1 MPAHRCESGSRVTVS
16 ETALANRGRPTL
28 DSYRRLAEVF
38 HDVLSEHK
46 ADALLDRIADTLGD
60 LIPYDTLTIYRA
72 VEAERKLLPVLARDQ
87 WAEEILES
95 RMYFGEG
102 LTGWAAEH
110 REAVLANQAHLDP
123 RTEQI
128 PGTPDEP
135 EAMIVVPLVTKNE
148 TKGVLNIYRI
158 GETEFSEEE
167 FELARSFGDA
177 AALALDNADSRANL
191 ERLAHTDSL
200 TGLYNHRFFH
210 ERLRAELTRASRVRD
225 SVAVLMFDIDD
236 FKKVNDIFGHGVGDH
251 ILVSIAEMLTD
262 MTRGSD
268 VSCRIGGEELALI
281 MPSCHAGDALG
292 FARRLQDRLAQMTFE
307 PAGNVTVS
315 VGIAQGPEHA
325 MNPRELLACAE
336 GAMMTVK
343 ARGKNGVLL
352 YEYGQTER
360 PRSTDDRD
368 RSDVRSIAHMK
379 MLQSLAGKLN
389 RLNEV
394 QQIASTIANELRTL
408 IDYHGCRVYEAEGDY
423 LIPIAVRGDV
433 RTRDGKLAE
442 IRPTKIG
449 DGITGK
455 AAQSL
460 RSLLIPNALTC
471 EYSKIIPGS
480 DDVAESIVAVP
491 MCYGSR
497 SLGVIVISKLGVS
510 QFDEDDVRLLEVLAG
525 HASVAVENARLY
537 EAQRREAESA
547 KALLECAD
555 VMAKARTTHAIAD
568 VTVEAL
574 AELVEAPQASL
585 WLFHE
590 EIGEYR
596 CVAHQG
602 FAGDVPAQAI
612 IRRRLPEDTGR
623 TLLKGR
629 KLPFVLESHDLET
642 VYDAADV
649 MTKSCAI
656 APLHGIDGWILV
668 REPSLGIPHF
678 TEQRLR
684 LLAGI
689 SYQTSVAM
697 QKADFYKQQKENAE
711 IARALLDFSREL
723 AAAEGMEETLTKI
736 VERASHILG
745 APQTTVWLQDE
756 KGVLRGVAAWGFEE
770 DDRRL
775 LLDATYPKS
784 LIEPFTTVT
793 EPFVLQA
800 EDLEDIPGTQGKVHS
815 SAYAIAPLKLEGG
828 RMGFISSAAP
838 ALGDYEFSAR
848 KMRLLAGIA
857 HQSVLAINSG
867 ASFENLERTFFD
879 TVEALANALEARDE
893 YTSDHARWITDTS
906 VEVGRVLGLDLAAL
920 KRLELGA
927 LFHDIG
933 KIGISN
939 DILQKPGPLT
949 DEEWVIMKKHPE
961 MGERILGPIE
971 RLADV
976 RPIVRACHEHYDGGG
991 YPDGLA
997 GDDIPVESRII
1008 LVVDA
1013 FHAMTTDRPYRKGL
1027 PVEEARRRLEESSGT
1042 QFDPAVVEALAWL
1055 FHERPELT
1063 ETA

>member
-1 MPAHRCESGSRVTVS
+1 MTVRDRAA
-16 ETALANRGRPTL
+16 TDRGQPTL

-38 HDVLSEHK
+38 HDVLSEHSS
-46 ADALLDRIADTLGD
+46 DALLDRIADTLDD

-72 VEAERKLLPVLARDQ
+72 VESDRLLVPVMARDQ
-87 WAEEILES
+87 WADEIMDS
-95 RMYFGEG
+95 RMFFGEG

-110 REAVLANQAHLDP
+110 REPVLANQAHLDP
-123 RTEQI
+123 RTQQI
-128 PGTPDEP
+128 PGTPEEP
-135 EAMIVVPLVTKNE
+135 EALISVPLVTGSHI
-148 TKGVLNIYRI
+148 KGVLNIYRI
-158 GETEFSEEE
+158 GEAEFSEGE

-210 ERLRAELTRASRVRD
+210 ERLRAELTRATRVHD
-225 SVAVLMFDIDD
+225 SVTVLMLDIDD
-236 FKKVNDIFGHGVGDH
+236 FKKVNDIFGHAVGDQ
-251 ILVSIAEMLTD
+251 ILASIAEMLGE
-262 MTRGSD
+262 MVRGSD
-268 VSCRIGGEELALI
+268 LACRIGGEELALI

-292 FARRLQDRLAQMTFE
+292 FARRLRDRLAQMAFD
-307 PAGNVTVS
+307 PVGRVTVS

-325 MNPRELLACAE
+325 MNPRDLLACAE

-360 PRSTDDRD
+360 PRSTEDRD

-408 IDYHGCRVYEAEGDY
+408 IDYHGCRVYQADGDY
-423 LIPIAVRGDV
+423 LIPIAVRGNV
-433 RTRDGKLAE
+433 RTHDGKIAE
-442 IRPTKIG
+442 IAPTKIG
-449 DGITGK
+449 EGITGK
-455 AAQSL
+455 AAQDG

-471 EYSKIIPGS
+471 EYSRIIPGS
-480 DDVAESIVAVP
+480 HDVAESIIAVP
-491 MCYGSR
+491 MSYGSR
-497 SLGVIVISKLGVS
+497 ALGVIVISKLGVA

-555 VMAKARTTHAIAD
+555 VMAKARTSHAIAD
-568 VTVEAL
+568 ETVDASTRL
-574 AELVEAPQASL
+574 LEAPQASL
-585 WLFHE
+585 WVFQSDG
-590 EIGEYR
+590 GEYR
-596 CVAHQG
+596 CVSHQG
-602 FAGDVPAQAI
+602 FAGDVAAQTV
-612 IRRRLPEDTGR
+612 IRRRIPKDTGQG
-623 TLLKGR
+623 LLRGR
-629 KLPFVLESHDLET
+629 KLPFVLDAET
-642 VYDAADV
+642 LAEFYDAADV
-649 MTKSCAI
+649 MTKACAV

-668 REPSLGIPHF
+668 PEPANGIPHF

-697 QKADFYKQQKENAE
+697 QKADFYIQQKENAE
-711 IARALLDFSREL
+711 IASALLDFSREL
-723 AAAEGMEETLTKI
+723 AAAEGTEETLAKI
-736 VERASHILG
+736 VEQASRIMG
-745 APQTTVWLQDE
+745 SPQTTVWLQDE
-756 KGVLRGVAAWGFEE
+756 NGDLRPGALWGYEEAEAKGVS
-770 DDRRL
+770 
-775 LLDATYPKS
+775 ATAYPKE
-784 LIEPFTTVT
+784 LVAPFVDMS

-800 EDLEDIPGTQGKVHS
+800 KDLQGVLRPEVTGRS
-815 SAYAIAPLKLEGG
+815 AAYAIAPVKLEGG
-828 RMGFISSAAP
+828 RVGFITSAAP
-838 ALGDYEFSAR
+838 ALGDYEFSPR

-867 ASFENLERTFFD
+867 SSFENLERTFFD

-893 YTSDHARWITDTS
+893 YTSTHARWITDTS
-906 VEVGRVLGLDLAAL
+906 IEVGRVLGLDTPAL

-949 DEEWVIMKKHPE
+949 DEEWVIMRQHPE
-961 MGERILGPIE
+961 MGARILEPIE

-976 RPIVRACHEHYDGGG
+976 RPIVRACHEHYDGSG

-997 GDDIPVESRII
+997 GDAIPVESRII

-1027 PVEEARRRLEESSGT
+1027 SVEEARRRLERSSGT
-1042 QFDPAVVEALAWL
+1042 QFDPAVVDALEWL
-1055 FHERPELT
+1055 FNERPELT